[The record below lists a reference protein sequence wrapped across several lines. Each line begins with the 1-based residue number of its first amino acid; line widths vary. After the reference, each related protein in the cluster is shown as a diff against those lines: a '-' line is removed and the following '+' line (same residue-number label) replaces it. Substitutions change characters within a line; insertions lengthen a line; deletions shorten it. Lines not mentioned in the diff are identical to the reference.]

1 MEDRLESQSSRLSQ
15 ETLDSS
21 KEEFVVRISVV
32 VLVIL
37 TLEQSEDE
45 FIPGIGIKVFAHDS
59 YCIFKV
65 GKQFLSLFVIQEA
78 VKEIVLS

>member
-45 FIPGIGIKVFAHDS
+45 LELRI
-59 YCIFKV
+59 
-65 GKQFLSLFVIQEA
+65 
-78 VKEIVLS
+78 

>member
-37 TLEQSEDE
+37 TLEQSVDE
-45 FIPGIGIKVFAHDS
+45 FIPGIGSEVFAHDS
-59 YCIFKV
+59 YCHY
-65 GKQFLSLFVIQEA
+65 GH
-78 VKEIVLS
+78 